1 MGARGNGGRE
11 PFGRHR
17 AGRLDAY
24 GELPQRIRGG
34 PPRRRVGLHSRRPPG
49 PRPLVLAAALIGAL
63 LLAGCK
69 LTEVTVAPGTQMVV
83 VQSVLSRSTAS
94 QYVVLEYSL
103 AGDSV
108 PGPTGDSVPPDS
120 PKFPISGATVTIAH
134 QNGPCAGR
142 VDTLAE
148 QPPATPGASA
158 SGIYSG
164 SVCPSAPGDTLALQ
178 VTTPSG
184 EVVTGARDVR
194 LAGGASALPGDTLL
208 LDRTRDTIKIGIT
221 AIAGRGIQVEARP
234 TISYQGGRN
243 PLYAITDTLGMALP
257 GNLVNPF
264 EGDSGRTIFRA
275 GRYYTLAVALMDA
288 NYWDFT
294 RSRTDPITGRGF
306 INHLDGGIG
315 VFGSVETTRYT
326 LRVTAPQADPRE
338 GVYRITGTLDG
349 TPVDIAFDLYIDEV
363 EPRLFSGF
371 ADGQWVG
378 GNLHATGDGFFNG
391 APSTSNSLL
400 VYIPAGG
407 ADSTGA
413 YALSGIRTDDRSP
426 FSLAAELLG
435 STRMVTATLTAQQ
448 ISGP

>member
-1 MGARGNGGRE
+1 M
-11 PFGRHR
+11 
-17 AGRLDAY
+17 
-24 GELPQRIRGG
+24 
-34 PPRRRVGLHSRRPPG
+34 
-49 PRPLVLAAALIGAL
+49 AL

-83 VQSVLSRSTAS
+83 VQSVLNRGAAG

-134 QNGPCAGR
+134 QSGPCAGR

-148 QPPATPGASA
+148 QPPVTPGASA

-164 SVCPSAPGDTLALQ
+164 PVCPSAPGDTLALR
-178 VTTPSG
+178 VTAPSG
-184 EVVTGARDVR
+184 EVVTGTTTMPGASARDVR
-194 LAGGASALPGDTLL
+194 LAGDPSAQPGDTLL
-208 LDRTRDTIKIGIT
+208 LDRTRDTIKIGLT
-221 AIAGRGIQVEARP
+221 AITGSGMQVDARP
-234 TISYQGGRN
+234 TTSYQGRDRN
-243 PLYAITDTLGMALP
+243 VLYAITDTLGMALP

-264 EGDSGRTIFRA
+264 EGDSGRSIFRA

-288 NYWDFT
+288 NYWDFA

-326 LRVTAPQADPRE
+326 LRVRAPQTDPRE

-349 TPVDIAFDLYIDEV
+349 TPVDITFDLYIDVV

-371 ADGQWVG
+371 WDGQWVG
-378 GNLHATGDGFFNG
+378 GDLHTSGDGFFYG
-391 APSTSNSLL
+391 DPSTSDSLL

-407 ADSTGA
+407 ADSTGV
-413 YALSGIRTDDRSP
+413 YSLSGIRSDDRSP
-426 FSLAAELLG
+426 FPLAVELFD
-435 STRMVTATLTAQQ
+435 STRTVTDTLTAQQ
-448 ISGP
+448 IGGP